1 MQCKRLHSGAYKANL
16 YSYKTHGL
24 RTIVKNLSFD
34 SSRWTLFN
42 NLLVVGFALWG
53 FAMQNYKKDE
63 ASFFQRVI
71 IEFMAPLQKG
81 TVSIKDQVAYT
92 FDHYVDIVN
101 TSKENVELKKKVETL
116 ENTIFQLNELE
127 RENERLKQLL
137 EFGKDIPRKK
147 VLAQVVSWD
156 ASNEFKVLRIN
167 KGANDGL
174 SLLAPVITMTG
185 LVGYVYRVSGN
196 YSDILTILDQNNRV
210 DSIVARTRTHGIV
223 EGFSDFKCQLKYV
236 PRTEQLEIG
245 DEVITAGLGE
255 IYPKGIKVGKI
266 SKIDKENFGITQ
278 RIVLE
283 PSVNFQKLE
292 EVVVL
297 IEDNEKVSATETDIN
312 EQREER

>member
-1 MQCKRLHSGAYKANL
+1 M
-16 YSYKTHGL
+16 
-24 RTIVKNLSFD
+24 KNLNFD

-42 NLLVVGFALWG
+42 NLIVVGLSLWG
-53 FAMQNYKKDE
+53 FAMQNYQVGE

-71 IEFMAPLQKG
+71 IESMAPIQKG

-101 TSKENVELKKKVETL
+101 TSKENVDLKRKVETL
-116 ENTIFQLNELE
+116 ENTIFQLTEVE
-127 RENERLKQLL
+127 RENQRLKQLL

-167 KGANDGL
+167 KGSNDGL

-210 DSIVARTRTHGIV
+210 DSIVSRTRTHGIV

-236 PRTEQLEIG
+236 PRTEQLDIG
-245 DEVITAGLGE
+245 DEIITAGLGE

-278 RIVLE
+278 RIVIE
-283 PSVNFQKLE
+283 PSVDFQKLE

-297 IEDNEKVSATETDIN
+297 IEDGSNVSAIN
-312 EQREER
+312 LMDDDTGKEEQ